1 MARLYEINQQILD
14 IYDNAEI
21 DENGEMHID
30 DQLLAYLEPDRD
42 AKIEGLIKYY
52 KDMQGDIEKF
62 KAEVKSLAESKRV
75 LENKA
80 ASLEKFLDTLHKG
93 EAKQYGVHKVS
104 YRKSTVVVGSDLD
117 ILPPELKNTVV
128 EARKAD
134 IKAKLKEGVEITGWS
149 LLERKNIQIK

>member
-1 MARLYEINQQILD
+1 MHLYEINQQILD

-30 DQLLAYLEPDRD
+30 DQLLAYLEQDRD
-42 AKIEGLIKYY
+42 TKIEGLIKYY
-52 KDMQGDIEKF
+52 KDLEGDIEKF
-62 KAEVKSLAESKRV
+62 KAEIKSLAESKRV
-75 LENKA
+75 LENKSD
-80 ASLEKFLDTLHKG
+80 SLERFLDTLHKG

-104 YRKSTVVVGSDLD
+104 YRKSTVVVGIDLD

-134 IKAKLKEGVEITGWS
+134 IKAKLKEGVEIAGWS
-149 LLERKNIQIK
+149 LLDKKNIQIK

>member
-1 MARLYEINQQILD
+1 MKLYEIQSQILD

-30 DQLLAYLEPDRD
+30 EQLLAYLEHDRD

-62 KAEVKSLAESKRV
+62 KAEIKSLAESKRV

-80 ASLEKFLDTLHKG
+80 DSLERFLDTLHKG
-93 EAKQYGVHKVS
+93 ETKQYGVHKVS
-104 YRKSTVVVGSDLD
+104 YRKSTVLIGNDLD

-128 EARKAD
+128 EARKAE

-149 LLERKNIQIK
+149 LLDKKNIQIK

>member
-1 MARLYEINQQILD
+1 MKLYEIQSQILD

-30 DQLLAYLEPDRD
+30 DQLLAYLEQDRD
-42 AKIEGLIKYY
+42 TKIEGLIKYY
-52 KDMQGDIEKF
+52 KDLEGDIEKF
-62 KAEVKSLAESKRV
+62 KAEIKSLAESKRV

-80 ASLEKFLDTLHKG
+80 ASLEKFLDTIHKG

-104 YRKSTVVVGSDLD
+104 YRKSTVVVGYDLD

-134 IKAKLKEGVEITGWS
+134 IKTKLKEGVEITGWS
-149 LLERKNIQIK
+149 LLDKKNIQIK

>member
-1 MARLYEINQQILD
+1 MKLYEIDKAILD

-30 DQLLAYLEPDRD
+30 EQLLAYLEHDRD

-62 KAEVKSLAESKRV
+62 KAEIKSLAESKKV
-75 LENKA
+75 LENKSD
-80 ASLEKFLDTLHKG
+80 SLERFLDTLHKG

-104 YRKSTVVVGSDLD
+104 YRKSTVVVGNDLD

-128 EARKAD
+128 EAKKAE
-134 IKAKLKEGVEITGWS
+134 IKAKLKEGVEIIGWS

>member
-1 MARLYEINQQILD
+1 MKLYEINQQILD

-30 DQLLAYLEPDRD
+30 EQLLLYLEHDRD

-62 KAEVKSLAESKRV
+62 KAEIKSLSESKRV
-75 LENKA
+75 LENKS

-117 ILPPELKNTVV
+117 ILPSELKSTVV
-128 EARKAD
+128 EAKKAD
-134 IKAKLKEGVEITGWS
+134 IKAKLKEGVEIAGWS
-149 LLERKNIQIK
+149 LLDKKNIQIK

>member
-30 DQLLAYLEPDRD
+30 EQLLLYLEHDRD

-62 KAEVKSLAESKRV
+62 KAEIKSLAESKRV
-75 LENKA
+75 LENKSD
-80 ASLEKFLDTLHKG
+80 SLERFLDTLHKG

-104 YRKSTVVVGSDLD
+104 YRKSTVLIGNDID

-128 EARKAD
+128 EPKKAD

-149 LLERKNIQIK
+149 LLDKKNIQIK

>member
-1 MARLYEINQQILD
+1 MKLYEIDKAILD

-30 DQLLAYLEPDRD
+30 DQLLAYLEQDRD
-42 AKIEGLIKYY
+42 AKIGGLIKYY

-62 KAEVKSLAESKRV
+62 KAEIKSLAESKRV

-80 ASLEKFLDTLHKG
+80 DSLEKFLDTLHKG

-104 YRKSTVVVGSDLD
+104 YRKSTVLIGSDLD

-128 EARKAD
+128 EPKKAD
-134 IKAKLKEGVEITGWS
+134 IKAKLKEGVEIAGWS
-149 LLERKNIQIK
+149 LLDKKNIQIK

>member
-1 MARLYEINQQILD
+1 MKLYEIQSQILD

-30 DQLLAYLEPDRD
+30 DQLLAYLEQDRD
-42 AKIEGLIKYY
+42 TKIEGLIKYY
-52 KDMQGDIEKF
+52 KDLEGDMEKF
-62 KAEVKSLAESKRV
+62 KAEIKSLAESKRV

-80 ASLEKFLDTLHKG
+80 ASLEKFLDTIHKG

-104 YRKSTVVVGSDLD
+104 YRKSTVLIGSDLD

-128 EARKAD
+128 EPKKAD
-134 IKAKLKEGVEITGWS
+134 IKAKLKEGVEIAGWS
-149 LLERKNIQIK
+149 LLDKKNIQIK

>member
-1 MARLYEINQQILD
+1 MKLYEIQSQILD

-30 DQLLAYLEPDRD
+30 DQLLAYLEQDRD
-42 AKIEGLIKYY
+42 TKIEGLIKYY
-52 KDMQGDIEKF
+52 KDLEGDMEKF
-62 KAEVKSLAESKRV
+62 KAEIKSLAESKRV

-80 ASLEKFLDTLHKG
+80 ASLEKFLDTIHKG

-104 YRKSTVVVGSDLD
+104 YRKSTVLIGSDLD

-128 EARKAD
+128 EPKKAD
-134 IKAKLKEGVEITGWS
+134 I
-149 LLERKNIQIK
+149 